1 MKIYEFLLETNVM
14 ISHGEIYAGKELSE
28 KILYYVYFEKN
39 NKKGRLLLS
48 AKNQNIYYIN
58 FNDDIFSNKRLN
70 IKNNISLNKM
80 IEKIKRA

>member
-48 AKNQNIYYIN
+48 
-58 FNDDIFSNKRLN
+58 
-70 IKNNISLNKM
+70 
-80 IEKIKRA
+80 

>member
-39 NKKGRLLLS
+39 NKKGKDYINCLLEREDVKKSEKLKELIVS
-48 AKNQNIYYIN
+48 YKERAKN
-58 FNDDIFSNKRLN
+58 
-70 IKNNISLNKM
+70 KM
-80 IEKIKRA
+80 